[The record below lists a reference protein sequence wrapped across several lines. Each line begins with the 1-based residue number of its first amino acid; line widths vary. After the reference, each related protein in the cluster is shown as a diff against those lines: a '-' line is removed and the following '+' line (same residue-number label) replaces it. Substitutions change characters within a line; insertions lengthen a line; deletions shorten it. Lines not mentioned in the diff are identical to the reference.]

1 MVTVIL
7 EKIRSQVRRGFPTD
21 LRNLLEVLFGDA
33 PPLGD
38 CSRADLTALSN
49 PRIHAA
55 TFHQFFKDAVSHMT
69 WLAMLSKTDKQ
80 IKHAMLIE
88 VATTESMTSTPQT
101 TKRLIDPRAVIIG
114 QRIRTKRELL
124 GFTTEELGAMIGV
137 TRNAVTQYET
147 GRATPKPKRFEA
159 LAVALGTTTTWLL
172 TGNEPDEL
180 ARAQTKTELE
190 ALQMLRS
197 LPLDRQQVVL
207 EMLRGL
213 ADAKSKK

>member
-1 MVTVIL
+1 
-7 EKIRSQVRRGFPTD
+7 
-21 LRNLLEVLFGDA
+21 
-33 PPLGD
+33 LGD
-38 CSRADLTALSN
+38 RSRADLTALSN
-49 PRIHAA
+49 PRIHAT
-55 TFHQFFKDAVSHMT
+55 TFHQFFKDAVSHKA

-88 VATTESMTSTPQT
+88 VATTEDMSSTPQT
-101 TKRLIDPRAVIIG
+101 TKRLTDPRAIIIG

-197 LPLDRQQVVL
+197 LPLERQQVVL

-213 ADAKSKK
+213 AEAKSKK

>member
-1 MVTVIL
+1 M
-7 EKIRSQVRRGFPTD
+7 
-21 LRNLLEVLFGDA
+21 
-33 PPLGD
+33 
-38 CSRADLTALSN
+38 LTISG
-49 PRIHAA
+49 
-55 TFHQFFKDAVSHMT
+55 
-69 WLAMLSKTDKQ
+69 KQ
-80 IKHAMLIE
+80 IKHAMLIGI
-88 VATTESMTSTPQT
+88 ATTGSMSSSAPNP
-101 TKRLIDPRAVIIG
+101 KRPIDPRAVVIG

-180 ARAQTKTELE
+180 ARAQTKAELE

-197 LPLDRQQVVL
+197 LPLDRQQIFL
-207 EMLRGL
+207 DMLRGL
-213 ADAKSKK
+213 TEAKSKK